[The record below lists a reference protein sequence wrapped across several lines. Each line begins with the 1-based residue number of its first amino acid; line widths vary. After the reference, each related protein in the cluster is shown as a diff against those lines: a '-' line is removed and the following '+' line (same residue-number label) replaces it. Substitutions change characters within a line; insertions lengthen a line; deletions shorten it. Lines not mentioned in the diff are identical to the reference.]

1 MTFRFLH
8 LADLHLDSAYGGSA
22 ATVERLRA
30 ATLEALENAVQFAI
44 EAKVD
49 AVVIAGDAFDDD
61 RLGYDS
67 RSVLRREIAR
77 LSAEGISVVYVTGN
91 HDPGAATAR
100 AATLQLQA
108 APDSPSAG
116 AVHTH
121 LDGAPQVLHLPSR
134 HGGTG
139 AQVVLAGHATSRV
152 TDNLARGMQ
161 ELLQREP
168 LRPDVARIG
177 VLHTQVVSASG
188 ADGHGP
194 YAPCSVADL
203 MACDL
208 DYWALGHVH
217 VRGRVDAAVPA
228 YYPGN
233 LQGRHAKESG
243 PKGGLLV
250 ELDVDGLEGEPEFI
264 PFAPVEFFRCA
275 GIVVANAEPEAVAEQ
290 IAAALDEAAALG
302 AGPVARELVIRFD
315 IHGADTSKAFGDDFR
330 SAVREELQLATG
342 AVFGEVLEVQLAAAR
357 TGETAV
363 AATAGAAELRDR
375 IEHTPSA
382 LRDALHVCREQDTR
396 EGTRLEAALME
407 RLLALHPASSAG
419 GGH

>member
-67 RSVLRREIAR
+67 RSVLRPEIAR

-100 AATLQLQA
+100 AATLQLHA

-233 LQGRHAKESG
+233 LQGRNAKESG

-302 AGPVARELVIRFD
+302 AGPVARELGIRFD
-315 IHGADTSKAFGDDFR
+315 IHGADTSKAFGDDSR